1 MNEVEILKINETN
14 RIGGATNPYHKQNEL
29 RLDDR
34 KQARR
39 KDEVQ
44 ISAAAKEMLTTSQAS
59 SPERRKYIDQLKQSV
74 ASGTY
79 HVEAGKIAEKLLPY
93 LKGYSSHE

>member
-1 MNEVEILKINETN
+1 MKINETN
-14 RIGGATNPYHKQNEL
+14 RIGALNPYQKQNEMKASGANKA
-29 RLDDR
+29 
-34 KQARR
+34 KQ

-44 ISAAAKEMLTTSQAS
+44 ISAAAKEMLTTSKISGADRTAHI
-59 SPERRKYIDQLKQSV
+59 EQLKSSV

-93 LKGYSSHE
+93 LKE